1 MKIYRD
7 RVEVGK
13 SFSAPAT
20 ATFCWQQS
28 RESFSVWWADNDTI
42 MCSYII
48 ERAGHDCPPGR
59 LLQSVVMPDGHH
71 VFHLVRLD

>member
-20 ATFCWQQS
+20 ATFCWHQS

-42 MCSYII
+42 MCSYTSLA
-48 ERAGHDCPPGR
+48 RATTARRGGCCSR
-59 LLQSVVMPDGHH
+59 L
-71 VFHLVRLD
+71 